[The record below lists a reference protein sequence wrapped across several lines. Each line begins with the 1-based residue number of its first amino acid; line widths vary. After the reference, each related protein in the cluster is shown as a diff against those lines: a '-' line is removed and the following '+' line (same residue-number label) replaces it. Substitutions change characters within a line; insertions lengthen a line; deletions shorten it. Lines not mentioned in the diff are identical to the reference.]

1 MKRNIL
7 LISCLLSISAVFAGV
22 PKDTTALKP
31 KPVYGK
37 EALVVSYIL
46 DNNHYRKIKLN
57 DSLSSKI
64 LDSYLNNLDNN
75 RSYFLAADV
84 QAFEKYRNII
94 DDLTRK
100 EDVSPAYS

>member
-7 LISCLLSISAVFAGV
+7 LFSFLLSISASIAAQI

-64 LDSYLNNLDNN
+64 LDSYVNDLDNN
-75 RSYFLAADV
+75 RSYFLASDIRS
-84 QAFEKYRNII
+84 FEKYRNVI

-100 EDVSPAYS
+100 EDVSP